1 MIYLRSSIEMFIRKT
16 NKTNI
21 FMPSWSMKTSWGSSS
36 LMNMFL
42 KALKD
47 LNDFK
52 MNGKWMWDFVINL
65 SESDFPL
72 K

>member
-1 MIYLRSSIEMFIRKT
+1 MVYLRRSIETFIHKT
-16 NKTNI
+16 NKSNI
-21 FMPSWSMKTSWGSSS
+21 YMPTWSMKTSWGSSS
-36 LMNMFL
+36 LMSMFL

-52 MNGKWMWDFVINL
+52 MIGKWNWNFVINL

>member
-1 MIYLRSSIEMFIRKT
+1 MS
-16 NKTNI
+16 
-21 FMPSWSMKTSWGSSS
+21 
-36 LMNMFL
+36 MFL

-52 MNGKWMWDFVINL
+52 MNEKWMWDFVINL
-65 SESDFPL
+65 SESDYPL